1 MAGRLVL
8 IVCLGTS
15 LLASVGCRKSDP
27 AEQHAKRYELRGQV
41 IDLRPEVGEVR
52 IRHEEIPGYMS
63 AMTMSFAVK
72 DRKLLGDRKPGDLV
86 RATLVV
92 TDTDAWLSSLEKT
105 GEAPIPNEP
114 DDASAP
120 APAFTLLEPGQAV
133 PDEPFTDQDDRPW
146 HPAAMAGKAYAL
158 TFVYTRCPL
167 PTYCPLMNRNFR
179 AAQQA
184 VASKAAVRDRVRFVT
199 VSFDPDHDTPA
210 VLKAHAAAIGADLST
225 WTFVTAPRDIVD
237 PFAAKFGVSVI
248 RDPKTPD
255 EITHN
260 LRTAVVSPAGTIVKI
275 YGGNE
280 WTPAQLAADLEAATS
295 R

>member
-1 MAGRLVL
+1 MARRRFVLLCLAAVLV
-8 IVCLGTS
+8 
-15 LLASVGCRKSDP
+15 AAGCRQPDP
-27 AEQHAKRYELRGQV
+27 AEQHAKHYDLRGQV
-41 IDLRPEVGEVR
+41 VDVRPDIGEIR
-52 IRHEEIPGYMS
+52 LRHEEIPGYMA

-72 DRKLLGDRKPGDLV
+72 DRALLAGRKPGDLV
-86 RATLVV
+86 SATLVV

-105 GEAPIPNEP
+105 GEAPIPPEP
-114 DDASAP
+114 DDLSEP

-133 PDEPFTDQDDRPW
+133 PDEGFTDQDGRPW
-146 HPAAMAGKAYAL
+146 RPSSMAGKAYAL
-158 TFVYTRCPL
+158 TFIYTRCPL

-184 VASKAAVRDRVRFVT
+184 VASNPDARARVRFVT

-210 VLKAHAAAIGADLST
+210 VLKQHATAIGADLST
-225 WTFVTAPRDIVD
+225 WTFATAPRDVVD

-248 RDPKTPD
+248 RDPKTPG

-260 LRTAVVSPAGTIVKI
+260 LRTAVVSPSGTIVKI

-280 WTPAQLAADLEAATS
+280 WTPVQLAADLEGAAS